1 MIFRSL
7 MNDMSWRNIQTS
19 CKQGQIPTGEVTSP
33 TMRSTRFPI
42 ASVLP
47 SLRHNSLWYM
57 CLVWQIN
64 RPRTFWETQISY
76 LDTQIY
82 DGKIYLINCSPGL
95 CHRVWFVRWWQCEKE
110 LVVNLFLTLLRQT
123 RWFGKGPLLFKKW
136 LNCVAPVRKVLTPPP
151 GRCHGVDNGVDIK
164 QDQAA
169 EPWWPQLQASKSP
182 IRTLKAKPVNIKT
195 NFVPTR
201 HLQRRTWHWQKPQN
215 FNSFPLSSASLQC
228 SYTNTNPSPGF
239 RTTVQL
245 RHVFVQTSQTSTT
258 TSRTNYKQH
267 LASNLP
273 ESCEHNW
280 RTKCSEGCC
289 GSPKSRVA
297 HLVCNFPPE
306 TTCVW
311 TGIFAMLTQ
320 CASVPTIRVV
330 LLIGCRSGAAGR
342 SSWLA
347 NGIVQGLC
355 QLYIGRMAGPT
366 TSPAWLS
373 S

>member
-1 MIFRSL
+1 MTHVPFSL
-7 MNDMSWRNIQTS
+7 CKVIQVHTCATCTIGHAGYRHKDFSISRKTFVCMSLCRCIALTWTS
-19 CKQGQIPTGEVTSP
+19 T
-33 TMRSTRFPI
+33 
-42 ASVLP
+42 L
-47 SLRHNSLWYM
+47 
-57 CLVWQIN
+57 
-64 RPRTFWETQISY
+64 
-76 LDTQIY
+76 
-82 DGKIYLINCSPGL
+82 GL

-164 QDQAA
+164 QNQAA

-182 IRTLKAKPVNIKT
+182 IRTLKTKLVNIKT

-215 FNSFPLSSASLQC
+215 FNSFPLFSASLQC
-228 SYTNTNPSPGF
+228 SYTNTNPSPRF

-289 GSPKSRVA
+289 GSPKITR
-297 HLVCNFPPE
+297 CYR
-306 TTCVW
+306 
-311 TGIFAMLTQ
+311 IF
-320 CASVPTIRVV
+320 SF
-330 LLIGCRSGAAGR
+330 
-342 SSWLA
+342 
-347 NGIVQGLC
+347 
-355 QLYIGRMAGPT
+355 
-366 TSPAWLS
+366 
-373 S
+373 